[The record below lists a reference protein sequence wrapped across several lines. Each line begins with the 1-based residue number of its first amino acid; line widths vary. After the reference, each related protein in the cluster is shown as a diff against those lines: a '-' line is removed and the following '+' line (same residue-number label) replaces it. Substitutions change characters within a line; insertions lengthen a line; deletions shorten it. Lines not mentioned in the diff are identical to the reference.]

1 MEGSRLNRQGKRE
14 LRWRAVLAGGG
25 YGSKMEASAKFAI
38 EEFVDK
44 ACGVRTRARIDVR
57 TGVRTGVRA
66 GVRAGV
72 QIGIREDGSVAG
84 NIDVQAGV
92 QPSVQTDILTGVQTG
107 GAYR

>member
-57 TGVRTGVRA
+57 TGVRA
-66 GVRAGV
+66 DVRAGV

>member
-1 MEGSRLNRQGKRE
+1 MEGSRLNRQGKGD

-57 TGVRTGVRA
+57 ADVRT

>member
-57 TGVRTGVRA
+57 A

>member
-25 YGSKMEASAKFAI
+25 YGSKMEVSAKFAI

-57 TGVRTGVRA
+57 ADVRT